1 MSITTENT
9 FETALVQSLVEQGGY
24 TEGNAPDYSPA
35 LGMFKYEVIRFLQE
49 SQPKRWE
56 KISAIHG
63 ADADNRVIQRLYK
76 EMDLRGSLDVLRNGF
91 VDYGVRFQMAYFQP
105 ASSLNPDAV
114 DLYNKN
120 SLKVYRQIY
129 YSTKNKNSVDIVLAL
144 NGIPLATME
153 LKNQFT
159 GQNTGNALKQYGT
172 TRDNRESLFAF
183 KKRCLVHFA
192 VDQDE
197 VFMCT
202 KLEGS
207 KTYWLPFNKGS
218 NNGKGNPQNPDG
230 YRTSY
235 LWENIL
241 QKDSWMEIIQRFVH
255 LQTDEI
261 KVDLPT
267 PNGQAGGKT
276 FKKEKLIFPRYHQ
289 LDAVREISR
298 KVLEVGVGKN
308 YLVQHSAGSGKSN
321 SIAWLAYR
329 LSSLHNTQDER
340 IFDSVIVVTDRKV
353 LDQQLQNTIYQF
365 EHKSGVV
372 QKIDKDSTQLASALG
387 YGTNI
392 IITTLQKFPFVVD
405 KVGEL
410 PDRKYAV
417 IIDEAHSSQGGEAS
431 KKMKEVLASK
441 SLEDAAKD
449 DLEEDYTGDD
459 FVREQIERSAAAR
472 GQQDNISFFAFTATP
487 KYKTLQVFG
496 DKDLPAPRPQAGQFC
511 IYVLKCSNNSFYI
524 GQSQDF
530 PRRLSE
536 HERGEVSWTSKYLP
550 VELIHW
556 EVFNTREDAVDREK
570 KLKTGFGREWLKREF
585 EKQTLAKWARQ
596 AGSEGKPKPFHLYS
610 MRQAIEE
617 GFILD
622 VLQNYTTYELYFK
635 LTKAIQEDPQ
645 LNKKKAAKAIGKF
658 VSLHPHNLS
667 QKTEIIIEHFRDVV
681 SKKIGGKAKAMLA
694 CGSRLH
700 AKRYFEEFESYIK
713 EKGYDN
719 EIKILVAFSGKVID
733 DDVPQGVSE
742 PEITGYSEKEL
753 PSTFEKDEYKIL
765 IVADKY
771 QTGFDQ
777 PLLHTMYVDKKL
789 SGVKAVQTLS
799 RLNRTC
805 PGKEDT
811 FVLDF
816 ANDRQTILDS
826 FQPYY
831 EITSVTEETD
841 INHLYDLKARLD
853 QFQVYW
859 EQEIEAFANVYF
871 DPKTKLN
878 NPKQQKHL
886 YAFTDPA
893 VDRYRAITEEEK
905 QDEFKKGLRSWT
917 NLYAF
922 LSQIMPFIDAEF
934 EKFYA
939 YAKLLQTRLPK
950 RELSESLHLD
960 DEVALEYYRLQKIK
974 EGSIELQK
982 GEEGE
987 LSGTSEAGLKR
998 AKDEE
1003 ALLSE
1008 IINVLNDRFGTEFE
1022 EADKLFFDQIEAELM
1037 EDETLQTQARVNKI
1051 DTFKFAFNDKFI
1063 DKLIGRM
1070 DQNQDIFEKILE
1082 DKVFG
1087 DLVKELMMK
1096 KIYKKL
1102 NE

>member
-9 FETALVQSLVEQGGY
+9 FETALVQSLTEQGGY
-24 TEGNAPDYSPA
+24 TEGNAPDYSPE
-35 LGMFKYEVIRFLQE
+35 LGMFKYEVIKFLQE

-76 EMDLRGSLDVLRNGF
+76 ELDLRGSLDVLRNGF
-91 VDYGVRFQMAYFQP
+91 VDYGVRFQMAFFQP
-105 ASSLNPDAV
+105 ASGLNPDAV

-120 SLKVYRQIY
+120 NLKVYRQIY
-129 YSTKNKNSVDIVLAL
+129 YSTKNKNSVDVLLSL
-144 NGIPLATME
+144 NGIPVATLE

-159 GQNTGNALKQYGT
+159 GQNVGNALKQYST
-172 TRDNRESLFAF
+172 TRDNREILFAF

-197 VFMCT
+197 VFMTT
-202 KLEGS
+202 KLDGS
-207 KTYWLPFNKGS
+207 KTYWLPFNKGA

-230 YRTSY
+230 YRTAY

-255 LQTDEI
+255 LQTEEI
-261 KVDLPT
+261 EVE
-267 PNGQAGGKT
+267 GKIY
-276 FKKEKLIFPRYHQ
+276 KKEKLIFPRYHQ
-289 LDAVREISR
+289 LDAVRSIGDN
-298 KVLEVGVGKN
+298 VLQVGIGKN
-308 YLVQHSAGSGKSN
+308 YLIQHSAGSGKSN

-329 LSSLHNTQDER
+329 LSSLHNAIDER

-365 EHKSGVV
+365 EHKTGVV
-372 QKIDKDSTQLASALG
+372 QKIDKDSSQLASALG

-410 PDRKYAV
+410 PERKYAV

-431 KKMKEVLASK
+431 KKLKEVLASAK
-441 SLEDAAKD
+441 TQHAASLEDALKENED
-449 DLEEDYTGDD
+449 NDYTGDD

-472 GQQDNISFFAFTATP
+472 GQQPNISFFAFTATP

-496 DKDLPAPRPQAGQFC
+496 DKD
-511 IYVLKCSNNSFYI
+511 
-524 GQSQDF
+524 
-530 PRRLSE
+530 
-536 HERGEVSWTSKYLP
+536 
-550 VELIHW
+550 
-556 EVFNTREDAVDREK
+556 
-570 KLKTGFGREWLKREF
+570 
-585 EKQTLAKWARQ
+585 
-596 AGSEGKPKPFHLYS
+596 SEGKPKPFHLYS

-622 VLQNYTTYELYFK
+622 VLQSYTTYELYFK
-635 LTKAIQEDPQ
+635 LTKAIEDDPN

-658 VSLHPHNLS
+658 VSLHPHNLA
-667 QKTEIIIEHFRDVV
+667 QKTEIIIEHFRNIV
-681 SKKIGGKAKAMLA
+681 SKKIGGKAKAMLV

-700 AKRYFEEFESYIK
+700 AKRYYEEVGKYIK
-713 EKGYDN
+713 TKGYQN

-733 DDVPQGVSE
+733 DNALDGVSE
-742 PEITGYSEKEL
+742 PEMTGYSEKEL
-753 PSTFEKDEYKIL
+753 PTIFDRDEYKIL

-799 RLNRTC
+799 RLNRMHQ
-805 PGKEDT
+805 GKEDT
-811 FVLDF
+811 FILDF

-853 QFQVYW
+853 EFQVYW
-859 EQEIEAFANVYF
+859 TQEIEAFANVYF

-878 NPKQQKHL
+878 NPKHQKHL

-893 VDRYRAITEEEK
+893 VDRFKAIEEEEK
-905 QDEFKKGLRSWT
+905 QDEFKKGLRTWT

-922 LSQIMPFIDAEF
+922 LSQIMPFIDSEF

-987 LSGTSEAGLKR
+987 LSGTTEAGLKR

-1037 EDETLQTQARVNKI
+1037 DDETLQTQARVNKI

-1070 DQNQDIFEKILE
+1070 DQNQEIFEKILE
-1082 DKVFG
+1082 DKMFG
-1087 DLVKELMMK
+1087 DLVKELMMR
-1096 KIYKKL
+1096 KIYRKL

>member
-1 MSITTENT
+1 MNITTENT
-9 FETALVQSLVEQGGY
+9 FETALVESLVEHGGY
-24 TEGNAPDYSPA
+24 TKGNAPDYSPE

-49 SQPKRWE
+49 SQPKRWQR
-56 KISAIHG
+56 IAAIHG

-76 EMDLRGSLDVLRNGF
+76 ELELRGCLDVLRNGF

-105 ASSLNPDAV
+105 ASGLNPEAV

-120 SLKVYRQIY
+120 RLKVYRQVY
-129 YSTKNKNSVDIVLAL
+129 YSSKNRNSVDVLLSL
-144 NGIPLATME
+144 NGIPVATLE

-159 GQNTGNALKQYGT
+159 GQNVGNALKQYST
-172 TRDNRESLFAF
+172 TRDNRDILFAF
-183 KKRCLVHFA
+183 KKRALVHFA

-197 VFMCT
+197 VFMT
-202 KLEGS
+202 TRLDGS
-207 KTYWLPFNKGS
+207 RTYWLPFNKGD
-218 NNGKGNPQNPDG
+218 NNGKGNPQNPNG
-230 YRTSY
+230 YRTAY

-241 QKDSWMEIIQRFVH
+241 QKDSWMEIIQRFLH

-261 KVDLPT
+261 QVD
-267 PNGQAGGKT
+267 GKIY
-276 FKKEKLIFPRYHQ
+276 KKEKLIFPRYHQ
-289 LDAVREISR
+289 LDAVRCIANC
-298 KVLEVGVGKN
+298 VLDVGVGKN
-308 YLVQHSAGSGKSN
+308 YLIQHSAGSGKSN

-329 LSSLHNTQDER
+329 LSSLHSTADER
-340 IFDSVIVVTDRKV
+340 IFDSVIVVTDRRV

-372 QKIDKDSTQLASALG
+372 QKIDRDSGQLASALS

-392 IITTLQKFPFVVD
+392 IITTLQKFPYVVD

-417 IIDEAHSSQGGEAS
+417 IIDEAHSSQGGESS
-431 KKMKEVLASK
+431 KKLKEVLASK
-441 SLEDAAKD
+441 SLEQAEVD
-449 DLEEDYTGDD
+449 DNTDDYTGDD
-459 FVREQIERSAAAR
+459 FVREEIERSAAVR
-472 GQQDNISFFAFTATP
+472 GHQDNISFFAFTATP

-496 DKDLPAPRPQAGQFC
+496 DKD
-511 IYVLKCSNNSFYI
+511 
-524 GQSQDF
+524 D
-530 PRRLSE
+530 
-536 HERGEVSWTSKYLP
+536 
-550 VELIHW
+550 
-556 EVFNTREDAVDREK
+556 D
-570 KLKTGFGREWLKREF
+570 
-585 EKQTLAKWARQ
+585 
-596 AGSEGKPKPFHLYS
+596 GKPKPFHLYS

-622 VLQNYTTYELYFK
+622 VLQNYTTYELYYK
-635 LTKAIQEDPQ
+635 LTKAIEEDPN
-645 LNKKKAAKAIGKF
+645 LNKKKAAKAIGKYI
-658 VSLHPHNLS
+658 SLHPHNLS
-667 QKTEIIIEHFRDVV
+667 QKTEIIVEHFRNIV
-681 SKKIGGKAKAMLA
+681 SKKIGGKAKAMLV

-700 AKRYFEEFESYIK
+700 AKRYYEEFERYIK
-713 EKGYDN
+713 GRGYDK
-719 EIKILVAFSGKVID
+719 EIKVLVAFSGKVID
-733 DDVPQGVSE
+733 DNAPDGVSE
-742 PEITGYSEKEL
+742 PELTGYSEKEL
-753 PSTFEKDEYKIL
+753 PTIFEKQEYKIL

-799 RLNRTC
+799 RLNRMNS
-805 PGKEDT
+805 GKEET

-816 ANDRQTILDS
+816 VNDRKTILDS

-831 EITSVTEETD
+831 EVTSVTEETD

-853 QFQVYW
+853 GFQVYW
-859 EQEIEAFANVYF
+859 SQEIDDFANIYF

-878 NPKQQKHL
+878 SPKQQKYL

-893 VDRYRAITEEEK
+893 VDRYRAIEEEEK

-922 LSQIMPFIDAEF
+922 LSQIMPFTDSEF

-950 RELSESLHLD
+950 RNLSEALQLD
-960 DEVALEYYRLQKIK
+960 DEVALEYYRLQKIN
-974 EGSIELQK
+974 EGAIVLQK

-998 AKDEE
+998 AKEEE

-1022 EADKLFFDQIEAELM
+1022 EADKLFFEQIQAELM
-1037 EDETLQTQARVNKI
+1037 EDETLRTQARVNEM
-1051 DTFKFAFNDKFI
+1051 DTFKYAFNDKFI
-1063 DKLIGRM
+1063 DTIFMRM
-1070 DQNQDIFEKILE
+1070 DQNQEIFEKILE
-1082 DKVFG
+1082 DKMFG
-1087 DLVKELMMK
+1087 DLVKEFMMK
-1096 KIYKKL
+1096 TIYAKM
-1102 NE
+1102 NM

>member
-24 TEGNAPDYSPA
+24 TEGNAPDYSPE
-35 LGMFKYEVIRFLQE
+35 LGMFKYEVIKFLQE
-49 SQPKRWE
+49 SQPNRWE

-76 EMDLRGSLDVLRNGF
+76 ELDLRGSLDVLRNGF
-91 VDYGVRFQMAYFQP
+91 VDYGVRFQMAFFQP
-105 ASSLNPDAV
+105 ASGLNPDAV
-114 DLYNKN
+114 ELYNKN

-129 YSTKNKNSVDIVLAL
+129 FSTKDKKSVDVVLSL
-144 NGIPLATME
+144 NGIPVATLE

-159 GQNTGNALKQYGT
+159 GQNVGNALKQYST
-172 TRDNRESLFAF
+172 TRDNREILFAF

-197 VFMCT
+197 VFMTT
-202 KLEGS
+202 KLDGS
-207 KTYWLPFNKGS
+207 KTYWLPFNKGA
-218 NNGKGNPQNPDG
+218 NNGKGNPQNPKG
-230 YRTSY
+230 YRTAY

-255 LQTDEI
+255 LQTEEI
-261 KVDLPT
+261 EVE
-267 PNGQAGGKT
+267 GKIY
-276 FKKEKLIFPRYHQ
+276 KKEKLIFPRYHQ
-289 LDAVREISR
+289 LDAVRSIGDN
-298 KVLEVGVGKN
+298 VLGVGIGKN
-308 YLVQHSAGSGKSN
+308 YLIQHSAGSGKSN

-329 LSSLHNTQDER
+329 LSSLHNALDER

-365 EHKSGVV
+365 EHKTGVV

-392 IITTLQKFPFVVD
+392 IITTLQKFPFIVD

-410 PDRKYAV
+410 PNRKYAV

-431 KKMKEVLASK
+431 KKLKEVLASK
-441 SLEDAAKD
+441 TLEQAVKD
-449 DLEEDYTGDD
+449 DTDDYTGDD
-459 FVREQIERSAAAR
+459 FIREQIEKSAATR
-472 GQQDNISFFAFTATP
+472 GQQPNISFFAFTATP

-496 DKDLPAPRPQAGQFC
+496 DKDA
-511 IYVLKCSNNSFYI
+511 
-524 GQSQDF
+524 
-530 PRRLSE
+530 
-536 HERGEVSWTSKYLP
+536 
-550 VELIHW
+550 
-556 EVFNTREDAVDREK
+556 
-570 KLKTGFGREWLKREF
+570 
-585 EKQTLAKWARQ
+585 
-596 AGSEGKPKPFHLYS
+596 EGKPKPFHLYS

-635 LTKAIQEDPQ
+635 LTKAIEEDPN

-658 VSLHPHNLS
+658 VSLHPHNLA
-667 QKTEIIIEHFRDVV
+667 QKTEIIIEHFRDIV
-681 SKKIGGKAKAMLA
+681 SKKIGGKAKAMLV

-700 AKRYFEEFESYIK
+700 AKRYFEEVGKYIK
-713 EKGYDN
+713 TKGYEN

-733 DDVPQGVSE
+733 DNAPDGVSE
-742 PEITGYSEKEL
+742 PEMTGYSEKEL
-753 PSTFEKDEYKIL
+753 PTIFERDEYKIL

-799 RLNRTC
+799 RLNRMH

-853 QFQVYW
+853 EFQVYW
-859 EQEIEAFANVYF
+859 TQEIEDFANVYF

-893 VDRYRAITEEEK
+893 VDRFKAIAEEEK

-922 LSQIMPFIDAEF
+922 LSQIMPFIDSEF

-974 EGSIELQK
+974 EGSIILQK

-998 AKDEE
+998 AKEEE

-1070 DQNQDIFEKILE
+1070 DQNQEIFEKILE

>member
-9 FETALVQSLVEQGGY
+9 FETALVQSLKEHGGY
-24 TEGNAPDYSPA
+24 TEGNAPDYSPE
-35 LGMFKYEVIRFLQE
+35 LGMFKYEVIKFLQE

-76 EMDLRGSLDVLRNGF
+76 ELDLRGSLDVLRNGF
-91 VDYGVRFQMAYFQP
+91 VDYGVRFQMAFFQP
-105 ASSLNPDAV
+105 ASGLNPDAV

-120 SLKVYRQIY
+120 NLKVYRQIH
-129 YSTKNKNSVDIVLAL
+129 YSTKNKNSVDVLLSL
-144 NGIPLATME
+144 NGIPVATLE

-159 GQNTGNALKQYGT
+159 GQNVGNALKQYSS
-172 TRDNRESLFAF
+172 TRDNREILFAF

-192 VDQDE
+192 VDQDK
-197 VFMCT
+197 VFMT
-202 KLEGS
+202 TNLDGS
-207 KTYWLPFNKGS
+207 QTYWLPFNKGS
-218 NNGKGNPQNPDG
+218 NNGKGNPQNPNG
-230 YRTSY
+230 YRTAY

-255 LQTDEI
+255 LQTEEI
-261 KVDLPT
+261 EVD
-267 PNGQAGGKT
+267 GKIY
-276 FKKEKLIFPRYHQ
+276 KKEKLIFPRYHQ
-289 LDAVREISR
+289 LDAVREISK
-298 KVLEVGVGKN
+298 KVLEVGTGKN
-308 YLVQHSAGSGKSN
+308 YLIQHSAGSGKSN

-329 LSSLHNTQDER
+329 LSSLHNATDER

-365 EHKSGVV
+365 EHKTGVV
-372 QKIDKDSTQLASALG
+372 QKIDKDSTQLALALG

-410 PDRKYAV
+410 PERKYAV

-431 KKMKEVLASK
+431 KKLKEVLASK
-441 SLEDAAKD
+441 SLEDATKE

-459 FVREQIERSAAAR
+459 FIREQIEKSAAAR
-472 GQQDNISFFAFTATP
+472 GHQHNISFFAFTATP

-496 DKDLPAPRPQAGQFC
+496 DKDE
-511 IYVLKCSNNSFYI
+511 N
-524 GQSQDF
+524 
-530 PRRLSE
+530 
-536 HERGEVSWTSKYLP
+536 
-550 VELIHW
+550 
-556 EVFNTREDAVDREK
+556 
-570 KLKTGFGREWLKREF
+570 
-585 EKQTLAKWARQ
+585 
-596 AGSEGKPKPFHLYS
+596 GKPKPFHLYS

-622 VLQNYTTYELYFK
+622 VLQNYITYELYFK
-635 LTKAIQEDPQ
+635 LTKAIEEDPN

-658 VSLHPHNLS
+658 VSLHPHNLA
-667 QKTEIIIEHFRDVV
+667 QKTEIIIEHFRNIV
-681 SKKIGGKAKAMLA
+681 SKKIGGKAKAMLV

-700 AKRYFEEFESYIK
+700 AKRYYEEFEKYIK
-713 EKGYDN
+713 KKGYEN

-733 DDVPQGVSE
+733 DNAPDGVSE
-742 PEITGYSEKEL
+742 PEMTGYSEKEL
-753 PSTFEKDEYKIL
+753 PTIFERNEYKIL

-799 RLNRTC
+799 RLNRMH

-811 FVLDF
+811 FILDF
-816 ANDRQTILDS
+816 VNDRQTILDS

-831 EITSVTEETD
+831 EVTSVTEETD
-841 INHLYDLKARLD
+841 INHLYDLKSRLD
-853 QFQVYW
+853 EFQVYW
-859 EQEIEAFANVYF
+859 TQEIEAFAKVYF

-878 NPKQQKHL
+878 NSKQQKYL
-886 YAFTDPA
+886 YTYTDPA
-893 VDRYRAITEEEK
+893 VDRFKAIAEEEK

-922 LSQIMPFIDAEF
+922 LSQIIPFIDSES

-987 LSGTSEAGLKR
+987 LSGISEAGLKR

-1008 IINVLNDRFGTEFE
+1008 IINVLNDRFGTEFD
-1022 EADKLFFDQIEAELM
+1022 EADKLFFDQIETELM

-1063 DKLIGRM
+1063 DKLIGRI
-1070 DQNQDIFEKILE
+1070 DQNQEIFEKIIE
-1082 DKVFG
+1082 DKMFG

>member
-1 MSITTENT
+1 MSITTEYT
-9 FETALVQSLVEQGGY
+9 FETALVQSLKEHGGY
-24 TEGNAPDYSPA
+24 TEGNAPDYSPE
-35 LGMFKYEVIRFLQE
+35 LGMFKYEVIKFLQE

-56 KISAIHG
+56 KISAVHG
-63 ADADNRVIQRLYK
+63 DDVDNRVIQRLYK
-76 EMDLRGSLDVLRNGF
+76 ELDLRGCLDVLRNGF
-91 VDYGVRFQMAYFQP
+91 VDYGVRFQMAFFQP
-105 ASSLNPDAV
+105 ASGLNPDAV

-129 YSTKNKNSVDIVLAL
+129 YSTKNKNSVDVLLSL
-144 NGIPLATME
+144 NGIPVATLE

-159 GQNTGNALKQYGT
+159 GQNVGNALKQYST
-172 TRDNRESLFAF
+172 TRDNREILFAF

-197 VFMCT
+197 VFMTT
-202 KLEGS
+202 KLDGS
-207 KTYWLPFNKGS
+207 KTYWLPFNKGA

-230 YRTSY
+230 YRTAY
-235 LWENIL
+235 LWEEIL
-241 QKDSWMEIIQRFVH
+241 QKESWMEIIQRFVH
-255 LQTDEI
+255 LQTEDIE
-261 KVDLPT
+261 VE
-267 PNGQAGGKT
+267 GKIYR
-276 FKKEKLIFPRYHQ
+276 KEKLIFPRYHQ
-289 LDAVREISR
+289 LDAVREISK
-298 KVLEVGVGKN
+298 KVLKAGTGKN
-308 YLVQHSAGSGKSN
+308 YLIQHSAGSGKSN

-329 LSSLHNTQDER
+329 LSSLHNATDER
-340 IFDSVIVVTDRKV
+340 IFDSVIVVTDRRV

-365 EHKSGVV
+365 EHKTGVV
-372 QKIDKDSTQLASALG
+372 EKIDKDSTQLATALG

-392 IITTLQKFPFVVD
+392 IITTLQKFPFIVD

-410 PDRKYAV
+410 PERKYAV

-431 KKMKEVLASK
+431 KKLKEVLASK
-441 SLEDAAKD
+441 SLEDAANED
-449 DLEEDYTGDD
+449 IEEDYSGDD
-459 FVREQIERSAAAR
+459 FIREQIEKSAAAR
-472 GQQDNISFFAFTATP
+472 GHQHNISFFAFTATP

-496 DKDLPAPRPQAGQFC
+496 DKDE
-511 IYVLKCSNNSFYI
+511 N
-524 GQSQDF
+524 
-530 PRRLSE
+530 
-536 HERGEVSWTSKYLP
+536 
-550 VELIHW
+550 
-556 EVFNTREDAVDREK
+556 
-570 KLKTGFGREWLKREF
+570 
-585 EKQTLAKWARQ
+585 
-596 AGSEGKPKPFHLYS
+596 GKPKPFHLYS

-635 LTKAIQEDPQ
+635 LTKAIEDDPN

-658 VSLHPHNLS
+658 VSLHPHNLA
-667 QKTEIIIEHFRDVV
+667 QKTEIIIEHFRNIV
-681 SKKIGGKAKAMLA
+681 SKKIGGKAKAMLV

-700 AKRYFEEFESYIK
+700 AKRYYEEFERYIK
-713 EKGYDN
+713 NKGY
-719 EIKILVAFSGKVID
+719 ESHIKILVAFSGKVVD
-733 DDVPQGVSE
+733 DNAPDGLSE
-742 PEITGYSEKEL
+742 PQMTGFSERELPTVFEKE
-753 PSTFEKDEYKIL
+753 EYKIL

-799 RLNRTC
+799 RLNRMH

-831 EITSVTEETD
+831 EVTSVTEETD
-841 INHLYDLKARLD
+841 INHLYDLKSRLD
-853 QFQVYW
+853 EFQVYW
-859 EQEIEAFANVYF
+859 RQEIEAFANIYF

-878 NPKQQKHL
+878 SAKQQKYL
-886 YAFTDPA
+886 YTYTDPA
-893 VDRYRAITEEEK
+893 VDRFKAITEEEK
-905 QDEFKKGLRSWT
+905 QDEFKKGLRTWT

-922 LSQIMPFIDAEF
+922 LSQIMPFVDSES

-982 GEEGE
+982 DEEGE
-987 LSGTSEAGLKR
+987 LSGISEAGLKR

-1008 IINVLNDRFGTEFE
+1008 IINVLNDRFGTEFD
-1022 EADKLFFDQIEAELM
+1022 EADKLFFDQIETELM

-1063 DKLIGRM
+1063 DKLIGRI
-1070 DQNQDIFEKILE
+1070 DQNQEIFEKILE
-1082 DKVFG
+1082 DKMFG
-1087 DLVKELMMK
+1087 DLVKDLMMK

-1102 NE
+1102 NEVW

>member
-9 FETALVQSLVEQGGY
+9 FETALVQTLIEEGGY
-24 TEGNAPDYSPA
+24 TEGNAPDYSPD
-35 LGMFKYEVIRFLQE
+35 LGMFKYEVIKFLQE

-56 KISAIHG
+56 KITAIHG

-76 EMDLRGSLDVLRNGF
+76 ELDLRGSLDVLRNGF
-91 VDYGVRFQMAYFQP
+91 VDYGVRFQMAFFQP
-105 ASSLNPDAV
+105 ASGLNPDAV

-120 SLKVYRQIY
+120 NLKVYRQIF
-129 YSTKNKNSVDIVLAL
+129 YSIKNRNSVDVLLSL
-144 NGIPLATME
+144 NGIPVATLE

-159 GQNTGNALKQYGT
+159 GQNVGNALKQYST
-172 TRDNRESLFAF
+172 TRDNREILFAF

-202 KLEGS
+202 KLDGS
-207 KTYWLPFNKGS
+207 KTYWLPFNKGA
-218 NNGKGNPQNPDG
+218 NNGKGNPQNQDG

-255 LQTDEI
+255 LQTEEI
-261 KVDLPT
+261 EVE
-267 PNGQAGGKT
+267 GKIY
-276 FKKEKLIFPRYHQ
+276 KKEKLIFPRYHQ
-289 LDAVREISR
+289 LDAVRSIGEN
-298 KVLEVGVGKN
+298 VLQVGIGKN
-308 YLVQHSAGSGKSN
+308 YLIQHSAGSGKSN

-329 LSSLHNTQDER
+329 LSSLHNPIDER

-365 EHKSGVV
+365 EHKTGVV
-372 QKIDKDSTQLASALG
+372 QKIDKDSSQLASALG

-392 IITTLQKFPFVVD
+392 IITTLQKFPFIVD

-410 PDRKYAV
+410 PERKYAV

-431 KKMKEVLASK
+431 KKLKEVLASK
-441 SLEDAAKD
+441 SLEQAITD
-449 DLEEDYTGDD
+449 DTDDYTGDD

-472 GQQDNISFFAFTATP
+472 GQQPNISFFAFTATP

-496 DKDLPAPRPQAGQFC
+496 DKDA
-511 IYVLKCSNNSFYI
+511 
-524 GQSQDF
+524 
-530 PRRLSE
+530 
-536 HERGEVSWTSKYLP
+536 
-550 VELIHW
+550 
-556 EVFNTREDAVDREK
+556 
-570 KLKTGFGREWLKREF
+570 
-585 EKQTLAKWARQ
+585 
-596 AGSEGKPKPFHLYS
+596 EGKPKPFHLYS

-635 LTKAIQEDPQ
+635 LTKAIEDDPN

-658 VSLHPHNLS
+658 VSLHPHNLA
-667 QKTEIIIEHFRDVV
+667 QKTEIIIEHFRDIV
-681 SKKIGGKAKAMLA
+681 SKKIGGKAKAMLV

-700 AKRYFEEFESYIK
+700 AKRYFEEVGKYIK
-713 EKGYDN
+713 TKGYEN

-733 DDVPQGVSE
+733 NNAPDGVSE
-742 PEITGYSEKEL
+742 PEMTGYSEKEL
-753 PSTFEKDEYKIL
+753 PTIFERDEYKIL

-771 QTGFDQ
+771 QTGYDQ

-799 RLNRTC
+799 RLNRMH

-853 QFQVYW
+853 EFQVYW
-859 EQEIEAFANVYF
+859 TQDIEAFANVYF

-878 NPKQQKHL
+878 NPKYQKHL

-893 VDRYRAITEEEK
+893 VDRFKDIEEVDK

-917 NLYAF
+917 NLYSF
-922 LSQIMPFIDAEF
+922 LSQIMPFIDSEF
-934 EKFYA
+934 EKFYS
-939 YAKLLQTRLPK
+939 YVKLLQTRLPK

-982 GEEGE
+982 GEESE
-987 LSGTSEAGLKR
+987 LSGTIEAGLKR
-998 AKDEE
+998 AKDEL

-1008 IINVLNDRFGTEFE
+1008 IINVLNDRFGTQFE

-1037 EDETLQTQARVNKI
+1037 DDETLQTQARVNKI

-1070 DQNQDIFEKILE
+1070 DQNQEIFEKILE

-1096 KIYKKL
+1096 KIYTKL

>member
-9 FETALVQSLVEQGGY
+9 FENAIVKSLTEQGGY
-24 TEGNAPDYSPA
+24 TQGDPRDYSPE
-35 LGMFKYEVIRFLQE
+35 LGIFKNEVIHFLQA
-49 SQPKRWE
+49 SQPRRWE
-56 KISAIHG
+56 KITAIHG
-63 ADADNRVIQRLYK
+63 ADVENRLIQRLCK
-76 EMDLRGSLDVLRNGF
+76 ELDLRGSLDVLRNGF
-91 VDYGVRFQMAYFQP
+91 VDYGVRFQMAFFQP
-105 ASSLNPDAV
+105 ASGLNPDAV
-114 DLYNKN
+114 KLYNKN
-120 SLKVYRQIY
+120 ALKVYQQVY
-129 YSTKNKNSVDIVLAL
+129 YSAKNKKSVDVVLSL
-144 NGIPLATME
+144 NGIPVATLE

-159 GQNTGNALKQYGT
+159 GQNVGNALKQYSS
-172 TRDNRESLFAF
+172 TRDNREILFTF
-183 KKRCLVHFA
+183 KKRTLVHFA

-207 KTYWLPFNKGS
+207 KTYWLPFNQGF
-218 NNGKGNPQNPDG
+218 NNGKGNPPNPDG

-235 LWENIL
+235 LWEYIFT
-241 QKDSWMEIIQRFVH
+241 KDSWMEILQRFIH
-255 LQTDEI
+255 LEVEEYNYEGRS
-261 KVDLPT
+261 K
-267 PNGQAGGKT
+267 
-276 FKKEKLIFPRYHQ
+276 KKEKMIFPRYHQ
-289 LDAVREISR
+289 LDAVRKISEDA
-298 KVLEVGVGKN
+298 LEVGSGKN

-329 LSSLHNTQDER
+329 LSSLHNTSDER
-340 IFDSVIVVTDRKV
+340 VFDSVIVVTDRRV
-353 LDQQLQNTIYQF
+353 LDQQLQDTIYQF
-365 EHKSGVV
+365 EHKTGVV
-372 QKIDKDSTQLASALG
+372 KKIDKDSTQLADALG

-410 PDRKYAV
+410 PDRTYAV
-417 IIDEAHSSQGGEAS
+417 IIDEAHSSQGGETS
-431 KKMKEVLASK
+431 KKMKEVLAIK
-441 SLEDAAKD
+441 DLAKAAEEEASYGD
-449 DLEEDYTGDD
+449 DDYDGDD
-459 FVREQIERSAAAR
+459 FVREQIEKSAAAR
-472 GQQDNISFFAFTATP
+472 GHQDNISFFAFTATP

-496 DKDLPAPRPQAGQFC
+496 DKSA
-511 IYVLKCSNNSFYI
+511 
-524 GQSQDF
+524 
-530 PRRLSE
+530 
-536 HERGEVSWTSKYLP
+536 
-550 VELIHW
+550 
-556 EVFNTREDAVDREK
+556 
-570 KLKTGFGREWLKREF
+570 
-585 EKQTLAKWARQ
+585 
-596 AGSEGKPKPFHLYS
+596 EGKPKPFHLYS

-622 VLQNYTTYELYFK
+622 VLQNYLTYELYFK
-635 LTKAIQEDPQ
+635 LTKAIEDDPQ
-645 LNKKKAAKAIGKF
+645 LNKKKAAKSIGKY
-658 VSLHPHNLS
+658 VSLHPHNLT
-667 QKTEIIIEHFRDVV
+667 QKTEIIIEHFRNVV
-681 SKKIGGKAKAMLA
+681 SKKIGGKAKAMLV

-700 AKRYFEEFESYIK
+700 AKRYYDEFEIYIK
-713 EKGYDN
+713 EKGYDR
-719 EIKILVAFSGKVID
+719 EIKILVAFSGKIID
-733 DDVPQGVSE
+733 DDAPEGISE
-742 PEITGYSEKEL
+742 PQLTGYSEKEL
-753 PSTFEKDEYKIL
+753 PTAFTNDEYKIL

-816 ANDRQTILDS
+816 ANDRETILDS

-831 EITSVTEETD
+831 EGTSVTEETD

-859 EQEIEAFANVYF
+859 EQEIESFASVYF

-878 NPKQQKHL
+878 NPKHQKHL
-886 YAFTDPA
+886 YAYTDPA
-893 VDRYRAITEEEK
+893 VDRYKSISKEEK
-905 QDEFKKGLRSWT
+905 QDEFKKGMRSWT

-922 LSQIMPFIDAEF
+922 LSQIMPFIDSTF

-974 EGSIELQK
+974 DGSIELQK
-982 GEEGE
+982 GEEGA
-987 LSGTSEAGLKR
+987 LSGILEAGLAGIKE
-998 AKDEE
+998 DE

-1037 EDETLQTQARVNKI
+1037 ADETLQTQARVNKI

-1096 KIYKKL
+1096 KIYKNL
-1102 NE
+1102 NA